1 MRDLREKK
9 DDRAQETKREIVGK
23 VLQYGMLVILLGI
36 AFILPA
42 YGVNRYAR
50 ENGGKSGGKQQTEK
64 QYANGAE
71 QQAEEQ
77 PMTGAEQQMENQPMT
92 GAERQMENQPMT
104 GAGEGAAE
112 APSGEENNAAAAKGT
127 IVIDAGHGGDDP
139 GMIGASGINEK
150 VLNLVYA
157 KKLEALLTE
166 AGYQVVQTRD
176 SEEGLY
182 DADQIHKKAQDM
194 QRRCAIIQEAQP
206 LVTVSIHQNSY
217 PQDSSVCGPQVFY
230 YEQSQEG
237 KDLAACIQNSLNQEL
252 EVARPRE
259 QKGNSSYY
267 ILKRSASTTVI
278 VECGFLTNPQEEAKL
293 QEEAYQDQVA
303 QAICDGVL
311 AYLQKSE

>member
-1 MRDLREKK
+1 MGDLREKM
-9 DDRAQETKREIVGK
+9 DDRVQEMKREIVRK
-23 VLQYGMLVILLGI
+23 ALQYGMLVVLLGI
-36 AFILPA
+36 AFVLPA

-50 ENGGKSGGKQQTEK
+50 ESAGNSVEQKTE
-64 QYANGAE
+64 E
-71 QQAEEQ
+71 
-77 PMTGAEQQMENQPMT
+77 
-92 GAERQMENQPMT
+92 
-104 GAGEGAAE
+104 
-112 APSGEENNAAAAKGT
+112 KGS

-166 AGYQVVQTRD
+166 AGYQVVQTRN

-182 DADQIHKKAQDM
+182 DPEETHKKAQDM
-194 QRRCAIIQEAQP
+194 QRRCAVIEETKP
-206 LVTVSIHQNSY
+206 LVTISIHQNSY
-217 PQDSSVCGPQVFY
+217 PQDSAVCGPQVFY

-237 KDLAACIQNSLNQEL
+237 EALAACIQNSLNQEL
-252 EVARPRE
+252 EIPRPRE
-259 QKGNSSYY
+259 HKGNASYY

-293 QEEAYQDQVA
+293 QEEEYQDRLV

-311 AYLQKSE
+311 EYLGKSK